1 MTDKSPDKASDMDE
15 DSPMWLINCQ
25 IEGLLEGLGA
35 SEDHEDVIKFLRS
48 AGLPGD
54 TAARVHLAIC
64 CAEVKLSAKR
74 SALQEYALDQWW
86 FAELESIHGVCEL
99 TMDQYRAINIARKA
113 LRLSLLPTAPPEPT
127 A

>member
-1 MTDKSPDKASDMDE
+1 MTTPTRTEFEADESPDKASDMDE

-64 CAEVKLSAKR
+64 CAEVKLSAATR
-74 SALQEYALDQWW
+74 VSLLA
-86 FAELESIHGVCEL
+86 
-99 TMDQYRAINIARKA
+99 A
-113 LRLSLLPTAPPEPT
+113 LRAASTGGGAK
-127 A
+127 